1 MAIIGID
8 LGTSNSAAAVLRGGR
23 PVIIPSA
30 EGISIGGKAFPSYV
44 ALTADGQILVGEPAR
59 RQAVSNPEGTASAF
73 KRKMGKRENIRLGDR
88 DYSPEQ
94 LSAFLLQKIKRDAE
108 AFLGEPVEKAVV
120 TVPAYFDDNQR
131 AATKDACRI
140 AGLEVVRLVNEPTAA
155 SLAYGLDR
163 LGEELRIVVIDL
175 GGGTLDVT
183 IMEFG
188 KGVFE
193 VKATSGD
200 TQLGGTDMN
209 QRIFEH
215 LVERFQMSTGVDVRN
230 DPKAAA
236 RVIEAAETAKIEL
249 TTSVSTHLSLPYLAA
264 VKGEPRHLEL
274 DLNRTELERLVRPVI
289 ERCRGPVEQA
299 LKDAGVSPRDVNRV
313 VFVGGPTRMPSVRS
327 YFEEIFGRKAEMGVD
342 PMECVAAGAAIQAGV
357 LAGEV
362 GGIVLV
368 DVTPLT
374 LGVETLGGI
383 ATPLITRNTPIP
395 VKRSENF
402 TTAADMQT
410 SVTVHVFQGE
420 RPMAADNT
428 SLGQL
433 NLDGLPPAPRG
444 VPKIEVSF
452 DIDSNGILSV
462 AAKDTASGKSQSISI
477 TGSTRLSE
485 SEKKRMVEDAD
496 RYADA
501 DKKRREDAEKLNA
514 ADSTCYDAEKLLA
527 NFADKLTDD
536 LKKRIEAAL
545 RETKEVLLKKEV
557 SLATERAEALKKVMR
572 EAGAVLYSQTGQ
584 ANKGG
589 PYAETR
595 WEGTEPP
602 PNVGTATNEARA
614 STSGTH
620 GKVVDAEY
628 KENK

>member
-1 MAIIGID
+1 MNIIGID

-30 EGISIGGKAFPSYV
+30 EGISVGGKAFPSYV
-44 ALTADGQILVGEPAR
+44 AITPDGQMLVGEPAR
-59 RQAVSNPEGTASAF
+59 RQATANPEGTASAF
-73 KRKMGKRENIRLGDR
+73 KRKMGRRENIRLRDR
-88 DYSPEQ
+88 DFSPEQ

-140 AGLEVVRLVNEPTAA
+140 AGLDVVRLVNEPTAA

-163 LGEELRIVVIDL
+163 LGQELRIAVIDL

-209 QRIFEH
+209 QKIFEH
-215 LVERFQMSTGVDVRN
+215 LTERFQMSTGVDVKA
-230 DPKAAA
+230 DLKAAA
-236 RVIEAAETAKIEL
+236 RLMEAAESAKIEL
-249 TTSVSTHLSLPYLAA
+249 STSITTHISLPYLAT
-264 VKGEPRHLEL
+264 VNGEPRHLEL
-274 DLNRTELERLVRPVI
+274 DLNRTELERLVRSVI

-299 LKDAGVSPRDVNRV
+299 LHDAGITPKNVDRV
-313 VFVGGPTRMPSVRS
+313 VFVGGPTRMPAVRS
-327 YFEEIFGRKAEMGVD
+327 YFEELFGHKAEMGVD

-383 ATPLITRNTPIP
+383 ATPLISRNTPIP
-395 VKRSENF
+395 VKRSEIF

-410 SVTVHVFQGE
+410 SVTIHVFQGE
-420 RPMAADNT
+420 RPMSADNT
-428 SLGQL
+428 GLGEF

-444 VPKIEVSF
+444 IPKVEVTF

-462 AAKDTASGKSQSISI
+462 SAKDTASGKSQSINI

-485 SEKKRMVEDAD
+485 DDKKRMVGDAEL
-496 RYADA
+496 YAEA

-514 ADSTCYDAEKLLA
+514 ADAGCYEAEKLLA
-527 NFADKLTDD
+527 NFAEKLTDD
-536 LKKRIEAAL
+536 LKKRIDAGL
-545 RETKEVLLKKEV
+545 RETKEALLKKDV
-557 SLATERAEALKKVMR
+557 SLATERAEALKKVLQ
-572 EAGAVLYSQTGQ
+572 EAGAVIYSQSGQ
-584 ANKGG
+584 ANKGT
-589 PYAETR
+589 PYAQTR
-595 WEGTEPP
+595 WEGPEPP
-602 PNVGTATNEARA
+602 PNVGTGEATPAG
-614 STSGTH
+614 SGSR

-628 KENK
+628 KENST